1 MIRNMIKK
9 TAAVLLATG
18 LGISMICPQV
28 SAATKLNM
36 QSVQKAARYI
46 QPEEWNREEIKA
58 YQFDTMDDFDAYQ
71 LTGGTHLYDN
81 NYKGK
86 DRWVKVTVVDPGIF
100 IISAESGDESIKVPL
115 YDETKTKILSKN
127 IMQDDES
134 SAAVGYAAQAKAGD
148 VFYVKLPAKMNTKVF
163 LSPGVIKDGFTSMKD
178 RVGYFESGKGTTV
191 YHTFSLNKRAEI
203 EFSVFAE
210 YKNAGNGTAV
220 IQKYVNGKWTKIGY
234 MGNVKPRSEDDL
246 TYGLQKGKYR
256 IGLNIPKGQI
266 VSVSYVTSQT
276 KKKAAY
282 KKSKAKKIDFD
293 VYDIYTQGEKAA
305 RWYKTSVTTT
315 KYKNQIIFS
324 KDTVGGGYKFSIY
337 KKGKKKAIKTVK
349 VTKNNKNKKIT
360 LPKQKGIYYVRV
372 SKLTNKTNGLYKI
385 EDDTY

>member
-1 MIRNMIKK
+1 MVRNMIKK
-9 TAAVLLATG
+9 TAAVLLAAG
-18 LGISMICPQV
+18 LSISMICPQV
-28 SAATKLNM
+28 SAATKLNK
-36 QSVQKAARYI
+36 QSVQKAAKYI
-46 QPEEWNREEIKA
+46 QPEEWNRQEIKA
-58 YQFDTMDDFDAYQ
+58 YQFDTTDDFSDYQ

-81 NYKGK
+81 KYKGK
-86 DRWVKVTVVDPGIF
+86 DRWVKVTVADHGIF

-115 YDETKTKILSKN
+115 YDETKTKVLSKN

-134 SAAVGYAAQAKAGD
+134 SAAAGYVVQAKAGD

-163 LSPGVIKDGFTSMKD
+163 LSPGVIKDGFKSMKD

-203 EFSVFAE
+203 DFTVFAE
-210 YKNAGNGTAV
+210 HKNAGNGTAV
-220 IQKYVNGKWTKIGY
+220 IEKYVNGNWTKIGY
-234 MGNVKPRSEDDL
+234 TGTVKPRSEDGL

-266 VSVSYVTSQT
+266 VSVSYASLQA

-282 KKSKAKKIDFD
+282 KKSKAKKIDID
-293 VYDIYTQGEKAA
+293 VYNIYTQGEKAA
-305 RWYKTSVTTT
+305 RWYKTSITTT
-315 KYKNQIIFS
+315 KYKNQLVFS
-324 KDTVGGGYKFSIY
+324 KDTVGGGYKFSVY

-360 LPKQKGIYYVRV
+360 LPKQKGTYYVRV
-372 SKLTNKTNGLYKI
+372 SKLTNKTNGMYAI